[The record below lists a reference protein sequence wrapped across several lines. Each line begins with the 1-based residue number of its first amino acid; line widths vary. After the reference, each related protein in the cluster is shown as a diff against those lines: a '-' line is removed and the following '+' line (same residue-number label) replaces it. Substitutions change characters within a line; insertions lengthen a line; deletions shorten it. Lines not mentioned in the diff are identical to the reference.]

1 MLVLNLKTV
10 KHSQHI
16 TVSAYH
22 PNSDTNYSQRPCLKK
37 IENYQQTTK
46 TETRLTLEFL
56 DFIHCIPDL
65 IRLQ

>member
-22 PNSDTNYSQRPCLKK
+22 LNSDTNYSQRPCLKK
-37 IENYQQTTK
+37 IGNYQQTFHAITK
-46 TETRLTLEFL
+46 INGKNENRDKINT
-56 DFIHCIPDL
+56 
-65 IRLQ
+65 